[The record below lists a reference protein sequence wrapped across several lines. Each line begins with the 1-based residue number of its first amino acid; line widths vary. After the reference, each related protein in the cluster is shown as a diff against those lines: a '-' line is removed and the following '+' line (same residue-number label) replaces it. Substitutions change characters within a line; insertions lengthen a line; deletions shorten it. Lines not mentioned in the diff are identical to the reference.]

1 LTNDDKWQNLHGARF
16 AKTTANC
23 SSSFCHFHLILSVS
37 RWPQP
42 VVSSNEVSVLRY
54 CTWVLFLKIQH
65 VTSNEVILRSNVLL
79 RYFHFVAKYFVT
91 F

>member
-1 LTNDDKWQNLHGARF
+1 
-16 AKTTANC
+16 
-23 SSSFCHFHLILSVS
+23 LILSVS
-37 RWPQP
+37 RRPQP

-54 CTWVLFLKIQH
+54 STWVLFLKIQH
-65 VTSNEVILRSNVLL
+65 VTSNEVILRSNALL